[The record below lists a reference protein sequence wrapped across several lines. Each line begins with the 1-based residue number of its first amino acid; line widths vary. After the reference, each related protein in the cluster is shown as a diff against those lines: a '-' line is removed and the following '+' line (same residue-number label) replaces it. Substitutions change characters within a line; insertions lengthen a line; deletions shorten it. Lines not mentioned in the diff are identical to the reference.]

1 MIKTVSYQHTNTYE
15 TLFKLT
21 EKTENIWV
29 CFHGLGYLSTYF
41 KRYFE
46 SLDPVKNYVLVLQA
60 PSKSYLGKDFKH
72 VGACWLTKVDT
83 AQEMDNNLNYINK
96 VLINENLIGNPRL
109 IIFGYSQGVSI
120 AMRFLKNYSHSVK
133 ALIMHSGSIPQELD
147 VNDGL
152 HFTTHC
158 EKMIH
163 IAGTKDEYSSD
174 VIAKREEEKIEL
186 LFGTECELYR
196 PEIKHVVSVSLI
208 EKIAQEL

>member
-1 MIKTVSYQHTNTYE
+1 MIKAVSYQHTNTYR

-21 EKTENIWV
+21 EKTENIWI
-29 CFHGLGYLSTYF
+29 CFHGLGYLSIYF

-83 AQEMDNNLNYINK
+83 AQEMENNLNYIYE
-96 VLINENLIGNPRL
+96 VLVNENLIGDHRL
-109 IIFGYSQGVSI
+109 VIFGYSQGVSI
-120 AMRFLKNYSHSVK
+120 AMRFLKNYTHHVK
-133 ALIMHSGSIPQELD
+133 ALIMHSGSIPKELD
-147 VNDGL
+147 VKDGI
-152 HFTTHC
+152 HFKSHC
-158 EKMIH
+158 LKFIH
-163 IAGTKDEYSSD
+163 IAGTKDEYSTD
-174 VIAKREEEKIEL
+174 VIVKREKEKIEL

-196 PEIKHVVSVSLI
+196 PEIKHVVSVALI